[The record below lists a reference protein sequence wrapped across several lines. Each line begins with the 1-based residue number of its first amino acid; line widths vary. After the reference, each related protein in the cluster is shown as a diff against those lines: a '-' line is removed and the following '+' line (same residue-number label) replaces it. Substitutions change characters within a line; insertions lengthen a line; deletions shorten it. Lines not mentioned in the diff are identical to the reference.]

1 MRGAH
6 FLSHDLWSLMLC
18 WLTALGLYA
27 AMLRGKE
34 VEPERGVASQPSR
47 SMR

>member
-34 VEPERGVASQPSR
+34 VESVRGAASQASHSIR
-47 SMR
+47 